1 MNHCEYDTGEKS
13 GCYTMGKKM
22 REPASQKP
30 GVSNTPKYGQQVF
43 KEIYLVSWRGQ
54 E

>member
-1 MNHCEYDTGEKS
+1 MTQGRSQDAILWENE
-13 GCYTMGKKM
+13 M